1 MGIYDEKLGEYK
13 VALSVDYKK
22 FHEGMKSAMD
32 LMTETAGT
40 MNRAAEDLSAALAL
54 HFDTMTKTVNTGV
67 ESMKADINSLTE
79 MLKGG
84 NDIKGF
90 SNSLETELK
99 RITEKY
105 KAAVKEI
112 QTEIGKTVN
121 VPDSG
126 SSGDGKSSGSGG
138 KKSSDSVSE
147 YTKRTRLRSKGAAEV
162 AETGAVS
169 DETISAY
176 NEVDTNIKKSEASLN
191 AIRKAQNDLNKLAEQ
206 YNAIQQKVSNTI
218 TAQSKLSE
226 TTLASY
232 RSQIANIVQEQQR
245 LRLMIGDK
253 ATDDFVVKGFLPNL
267 LEKGGAY
274 EQNAKK
280 VDDGVREQKRIADL
294 KKVEAQYVKLYE
306 TILRYI
312 QTSTRMSEMS
322 FLKMNQDIDKLIAKM
337 QALGRNGS
345 IENPLAKF
353 GRDYNKYLDLSGFNK
368 SIDTSIAKTNVLA
381 DGLLSLKHHITWL
394 MSASLL
400 GATLA
405 IPTASIATIKEV
417 EKLMAGM
424 KQVNHDVATSQ
435 TVLAK
440 TTQQLIG
447 ISDTYAQKVD
457 DIIKAAE
464 QMRPIAA

>member
-40 MNRAAEDLSAALAL
+40 MNRTAEDLSAVLAL

-112 QTEIGKTVN
+112 QAEIGKTVN

-126 SSGDGKSSGSGG
+126 SSGGG
-138 KKSSDSVSE
+138 KSSDSVSE
-147 YTKRTRLRSKGAAEV
+147 YTKRTRLRSKGATEV

-169 DETISAY
+169 DETIKAY
-176 NEVDTNIKKSEASLN
+176 NEVDTHIKKNETSLN

-206 YNAIQQKVSNTI
+206 YNAIQQKVANTI
-218 TAQSKLSE
+218 TAQGKLSE

-232 RSQIANIVQEQQR
+232 RSQIANIVQEHQR
-245 LRLMIGDK
+245 LRSVIGNK

-274 EQNAKK
+274 EQNVKK
-280 VDDGVREQKRIADL
+280 ADRDAEESERIKSLDKLRNKYRELYAEVQQRIR
-294 KKVEAQYVKLYE
+294 E
-306 TILRYI
+306 TARL
-312 QTSTRMSEMS
+312 SERQFNS
-322 FLKMNQDIDKLIAKM
+322 MNRQIDKVVM
-337 QALGRNGS
+337 EMRRLGDMS
-345 IENPLAKF
+345 AVNPLAEQF
-353 GRDYNKYLDLSGFNK
+353 GRNYGGYIKSFNDNLKESVKTTNMLVDGF
-368 SIDTSIAKTNVLA
+368 T
-381 DGLLSLKHHITWL
+381 SLKHHIMW
-394 MSASLL
+394 MVSATAL
-400 GATLA
+400 ATTVG
-405 IPTASIATIKEV
+405 IPASVVASYKDTERQ
-417 EKLMAGM
+417 MAGM
-424 KQVNHDVATSQ
+424 IQVLPQLHHNQSELNRTATEF
-435 TVLAK
+435 
-440 TTQQLIG
+440 IG
-447 ISDTYAQKVD
+447 IAQRYGMSVH
-457 DIIKAAE
+457 DIIEAGK
-464 QMRPIAA
+464 QNCPIAA

>member
-40 MNRAAEDLSAALAL
+40 MNRTAGDLSAALAL

-126 SSGDGKSSGSGG
+126 SSGGGKSSGSGG

-147 YTKRTRLRSKGAAEV
+147 YTKRTRLRSKGASEV

-169 DETISAY
+169 DETIKAY
-176 NEVDTNIKKSEASLN
+176 NEVDTNIKKSETSLN

-206 YNAIQQKVSNTI
+206 YNAIQQKVANTI
-218 TAQSKLSE
+218 TAQGKLSE

-232 RSQIANIVQEQQR
+232 RSQIANIAQEHQR
-245 LRLMIGDK
+245 LRSMIGDK
-253 ATDDFVVKGFLPNL
+253 ATDDFMVKKPLPNL

-274 EQNAKK
+274 EQNVKK
-280 VDDGVREQKRIADL
+280 ADRDAEESERIKSLDKLRNKYRELYAEVQQRIR
-294 KKVEAQYVKLYE
+294 E
-306 TILRYI
+306 TARL
-312 QTSTRMSEMS
+312 SERQFNS
-322 FLKMNQDIDKLIAKM
+322 MNRQIDKVVM
-337 QALGRNGS
+337 EMRRLGDMS
-345 IENPLAKF
+345 AVNPLAEQF
-353 GRDYNKYLDLSGFNK
+353 GRNYGGYIKSFNDNLKESVKTTNMLVDGF
-368 SIDTSIAKTNVLA
+368 T
-381 DGLLSLKHHITWL
+381 SLKHHIMW
-394 MSASLL
+394 MVSATAL
-400 GATLA
+400 ATTVG
-405 IPTASIATIKEV
+405 IPASVVASYKDTERQ
-417 EKLMAGM
+417 MAGM
-424 KQVNHDVATSQ
+424 IQVLPQLHHNQSELNRTATEF
-435 TVLAK
+435 
-440 TTQQLIG
+440 IG
-447 ISDTYAQKVD
+447 IAQRYGMSVH
-457 DIIKAAE
+457 DIIEAGK
-464 QMRPIAA
+464 QNCPIAA